1 MPSSSEK
8 LSHFYKSDKW
18 QKFRQLR
25 IAQNI
30 DHNNGILVCDH
41 CHKLI
46 HAERDCE
53 VHHIK
58 HLTEENVGD
67 GSISLSVENTQC
79 VHHQCHNSIHKRYNG
94 QTVEKQ
100 VFLVY
105 GPPFAGKESY
115 VQAHA
120 SPTDLVVS
128 MDRIQGMISSQGIP
142 SKALNRVAFQIR
154 STLFDCIRRRI
165 GQWDT
170 AWIIQTAPSRQKR
183 VEMCR
188 EFKAEPIYI
197 ESTLESCL
205 RRRQEQGMS
214 SEYDTFIRSWFKD
227 YKPD

>member
-25 IAQNI
+25 IAKNI
-30 DHNNGILVCDH
+30 NENHGVLVCEH
-41 CHKLI
+41 CHKPI
-46 HAERDCE
+46 QTERDCE
-53 VHHIK
+53 VHHVE
-58 HLTEENVGD
+58 HLTEENVDNGEL
-67 GSISLSVENTQC
+67 SLSVENTMC
-79 VHHQCHNSIHKRYNG
+79 VHHKCHNQLHRRYNG
-94 QTVEKQ
+94 QKAEKQ

-142 SKALNRVAFQIR
+142 SKSLDKIAFQVR

>member
-25 IAQNI
+25 IAKNI
-30 DHNNGILVCDH
+30 DQNHGVLVCEH
-41 CHKLI
+41 CHKPI
-46 HAERDCE
+46 QTERDCE

-58 HLTEENVGD
+58 HLTEDNVTD
-67 GSISLSVENTQC
+67 GELSLSVENTMC
-79 VHHQCHNSIHKRYNG
+79 VHHQCHNQIHRRYNG
-94 QTVEKQ
+94 QKAEKQ

-105 GPPFAGKESY
+105 GPPFAGKEMY

-120 SPTDLVVS
+120 SSTDLVVS
-128 MDRIQGMISSQGIP
+128 MDRIQSAISSQGIP
-142 SKALNRVAFQIR
+142 AKSLEKIAFQVR

-170 AWIIQTAPSRQKR
+170 TWIIQTAPSRQKR

-188 EFKAEPIYI
+188 EFKAEPIFV
-197 ESTLESCL
+197 EATQEECL
-205 RRRQEQGMS
+205 QRRQDLGMS
-214 SEYDTFIRSWFKD
+214 SEYDGYIMKWFKD